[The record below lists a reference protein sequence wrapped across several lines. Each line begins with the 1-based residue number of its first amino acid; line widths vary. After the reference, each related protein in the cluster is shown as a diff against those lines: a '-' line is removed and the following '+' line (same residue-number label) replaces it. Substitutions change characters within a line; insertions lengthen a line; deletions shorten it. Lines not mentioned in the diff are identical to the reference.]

1 MDHKKDMLL
10 AYNLDQNTTEYHEFT
25 LKYRGTYLTG
35 KVSINIILTN
45 ILGLLVSVKGAP
57 FYFRLNQELIGH
69 YYQQKSKSWH
79 KINGDS
85 TKSNQALLR
94 NVMIHYEHNNRNNEF
109 ASCKGLKNLDSVTQD
124 PPTTTT
130 LYSTTVSE

>member
-79 KINGDS
+79 KINGVS
-85 TKSNQALLR
+85 KSNQTLLLR
-94 NVMIHYEHNNRNNEF
+94 NVMVHYDHNRNNEF
-109 ASCKGLKNLDSVTQD
+109 ASCKGLKNLGSVTQE
-124 PPTTTT
+124 PPTNTTFWQ
-130 LYSTTVSE
+130 